1 MFGQQRFSIAS
12 SIGWLRQIG
21 LKLRRL
27 TAGSYIFG
35 WVMVAGG
42 LALSLH
48 GLGQLGKSTEQVVV
62 EQVIADQVS
71 CPNLAVQP
79 ARMVDIS
86 GAVVKPGLYPLP
98 AGSRLGAVVE
108 AAGGFAKDANTV
120 FIAKN
125 LNLAQELKDGDKI
138 YVPYAGEDQGEGKEI
153 VASDGS
159 GASPGL
165 ISINTASKKELET
178 LEGIGAVRAEA
189 IIDGRPYASL
199 NELVTEGVLS
209 ESVFS
214 KIEKSISL

>member
-1 MFGQQRFSIAS
+1 M
-12 SIGWLRQIG
+12 
-21 LKLRRL
+21 
-27 TAGSYIFG
+27 
-35 WVMVAGG
+35 
-42 LALSLH
+42 
-48 GLGQLGKSTEQVVV
+48 
-62 EQVIADQVS
+62 
-71 CPNLAVQP
+71 
-79 ARMVDIS
+79 
-86 GAVVKPGLYPLP
+86 
-98 AGSRLGAVVE
+98 VE